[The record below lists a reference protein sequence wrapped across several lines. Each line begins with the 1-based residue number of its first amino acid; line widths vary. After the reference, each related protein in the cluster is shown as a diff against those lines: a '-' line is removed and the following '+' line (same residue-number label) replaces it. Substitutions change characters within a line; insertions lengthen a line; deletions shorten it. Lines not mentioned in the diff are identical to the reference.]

1 MSLDIDLTTLIL
13 IVTIFQ
19 GLYLGVL
26 FASGRK
32 WNHPSFL
39 LGLTLFVYSSGL
51 IYDVMQRV
59 QLLEL
64 FPALHYIPIKFYYL
78 QAPLAYLT
86 ARKVAPTPIN
96 FRDYLWFIPAAVE
109 LILLVFLFF
118 LPIEVK
124 SILEAPQSEWQFPIF
139 LYRSLWI
146 PFSAVLLFI
155 CYRIVQQ
162 NRERF
167 LNLVSSSQDKS
178 MRWTMK
184 TCLFGVL
191 FCCCFLTKFFLD
203 EATYATYMIPIN
215 AVLILIMVISLG
227 AVGVKLSWIDY
238 DYSAV
243 LEKEV
248 RLESKQIQ
256 LNNRGKAKDKEATH
270 SIFIRSLREYIE
282 KHKPY
287 RDPELTIDTL
297 SKAAQISPRQISS
310 VLNQFAGI
318 NFNTFI
324 NQFRVEE
331 AQRLLRDESYS
342 HLSILGIGFEVGFN
356 SKATFYSVFKK
367 QTGMTPAKWQNP
379 SLRTTN

>member
-32 WNHPSFL
+32 WNHPNFL
-39 LGLTLFVYSSGL
+39 LGMTLVVYSSGL
-51 IYDVMQRV
+51 VYDVMQRV

-64 FPALHYIPIKFYYL
+64 VPALHYIPIKFYYL

-86 ARKVAPTPIN
+86 ARKVAPTPIQL
-96 FRDYLWFIPAAVE
+96 RDYLWFVPAIAE
-109 LILLVFLFF
+109 FILLVFLFF

-124 SILEAPQSEWQFPIF
+124 SMLEAPQSEWQFPIF

-146 PFSAVLLFI
+146 PFSGILLFI
-155 CYRIVQQ
+155 CYRIIQQ
-162 NRERF
+162 NRDRF
-167 LNLVSSSQDKS
+167 LNLISSSQDKS

-191 FCCCFLTKFFLD
+191 FCCCFLTKFILD
-203 EATYATYMIPIN
+203 EGIYTTYMIPIN

-227 AVGVKLSWIDY
+227 AVGVKLSWVDY
-238 DYSAV
+238 DYSSV
-243 LEKEV
+243 LEKEEG
-248 RLESKQIQ
+248 LESDQAQKS
-256 LNNRGKAKDKEATH
+256 KETT
-270 SIFIRSLREYIE
+270 SSMLIRSLRAYIG

-297 SKAAQISPRQISS
+297 SKATQISPRQISS
-310 VLNQFAGI
+310 VLNRFAGV

-342 HLSILGIGFEVGFN
+342 HLSILGIGYEVGFN
-356 SKATFYSVFKK
+356 SKATFYAVFKK

-379 SLRTTN
+379 